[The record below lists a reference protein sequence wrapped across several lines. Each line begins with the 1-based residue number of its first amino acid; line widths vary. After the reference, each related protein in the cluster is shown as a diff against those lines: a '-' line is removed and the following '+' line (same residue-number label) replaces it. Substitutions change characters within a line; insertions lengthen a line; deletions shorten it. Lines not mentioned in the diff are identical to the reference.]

1 MVCLGL
7 VWLNKIKWVW
17 NGLVISEDWK
27 SKSEPDRK
35 GKKEDLGVGIKT
47 KKK

>member
-27 SKSEPDRK
+27 SKSE
-35 GKKEDLGVGIKT
+35 GINEYEMGVGIKT